1 MHTSPCNLFT
11 AQRREFRVWLCVDL
25 LGLNRRGGRCQST
38 HKHEVPKLAREALR
52 ELELQTEGQ
61 SDEYRASTLS
71 EGAREAE
78 PEGRAAAGAPLSASP
93 AVGFLGR
100 RINLTLRSFS

>member
-52 ELELQTEGQ
+52 ELELQAEGQ
-61 SDEYRASTLS
+61 SDEYRASTL
-71 EGAREAE
+71 EAE
-78 PEGRAAAGAPLSASP
+78 PDGRAAAGAPLSASP